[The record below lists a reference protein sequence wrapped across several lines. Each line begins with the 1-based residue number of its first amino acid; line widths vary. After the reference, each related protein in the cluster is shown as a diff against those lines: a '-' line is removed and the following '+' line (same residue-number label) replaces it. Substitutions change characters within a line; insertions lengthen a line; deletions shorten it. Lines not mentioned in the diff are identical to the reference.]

1 MRRNLLS
8 ILILL
13 ATIIASTARADNYF
27 YIDDITI
34 APQDMGKTIEVPV
47 KAHFDTR
54 VSAWY
59 VTFTFPEGLSAS
71 TGYYYEMP
79 DGRSYI
85 ICGRDIIFDGT
96 PNYGW
101 YENIANWGCNN
112 YDYYEHSYLGDLSHI
127 YAQMDGHFSGKYWE
141 AGDYDEMIL
150 LKLCATQELVGE
162 ITINSQ
168 TVYSVQAGNT
178 NVTTTDLDVYEACIR
193 YDVDCDG
200 MITIADMSYVYDYL
214 LNPEG
219 YNELF
224 DCNRD
229 GINDISDPTSVAD
242 LLMITDGYEP
252 YHCCLDY
259 GVVYASTTAVIEAL
273 DFTVIIGDLD
283 GDGVIGIGDVTG
295 LIDLILSGTG
305 PYDYLIA
312 DVNQDGVVTIAD
324 VTDLIDILLN
334 N

>member
-59 VTFTFPEGLSAS
+59 VSFTFPEGLSAS

-79 DGRSYI
+79 DGRSYF

-101 YENIANWGCNN
+101 DENIANWACNQ
-112 YDYYEHSYLGDLSHI
+112 YDYDHSYLGNLSHI
-127 YAQMDGHFSGKYWE
+127 FAHMDGHFSGKYWE

-150 LKLCATQELVGE
+150 IKLCATQDVVGE

-168 TVYSVQAGNT
+168 TVLSVQAGNT
-178 NVTTTDLDVYEACIR
+178 NVTTTDLDVHEACIR
-193 YDVDCDG
+193 YDVDHDG
-200 MITIADMSYVYDYL
+200 QISISDMTYVYNYL
-214 LNPEG
+214 LNPDG
-219 YNELF
+219 YNEQF

-229 GINDISDPTSVAD
+229 GINDISDPTSVLD
-242 LLMITDGYEP
+242 LLINTDGYEP
-252 YHCCLDY
+252 YHCYVDY
-259 GVVYASTTAVIEAL
+259 DVAYATTTTFIEAQDL
-273 DFTVIIGDLD
+273 IIVGDLD
-283 GDGVIGIGDVTG
+283 GDGTIGIGDVSE
-295 LIDLILSGTG
+295 LIDLLLSGTG
-305 PYDYLIA
+305 QYDYFIA
-312 DVNQDGVVTIAD
+312 DVNQDGEVTIAD
-324 VTDLIDILLN
+324 VSALIDILLDI
-334 N
+334 

>member
-1 MRRNLLS
+1 MRRNVFS

-13 ATIIASTARADNYF
+13 ATIIASTARADNFF

-34 APQDMGKTIEVPV
+34 DPQDMGKTIEVPV

-112 YDYYEHSYLGDLSHI
+112 FDYYQQTCQGDLSHI

-150 LKLCATQELVGE
+150 LKLCATQDLVGE

-168 TVYSVQAGNT
+168 TVCSVQAGNT
-178 NVTTTDLDVYEACIR
+178 SVTTTDLDVYEACIR

-200 MITIADMSYVYDYL
+200 MITIADMTYVYDYL

-219 YNELF
+219 YNELY

-259 GVVYASTTAVIEAL
+259 GVVYASTTAFIEAQNV
-273 DFTVIIGDLD
+273 VIVGDLD

-305 PYDYLIA
+305 PDDYLIA
-312 DVNQDGVVTIAD
+312 DVNQDGQVTIAD